1 VTFLKNLNFPHEGKV
16 YSKGEHVRLIFYKM
30 IHDNRLLFHIVKE
43 NSFLQQC
50 HLWTVLETAEKWKWK
65 WKKTVDVSTVS
76 TKVGVSS
83 VKMA

>member
-1 VTFLKNLNFPHEGKV
+1 M
-16 YSKGEHVRLIFYKM
+16 I
-30 IHDNRLLFHIVKE
+30 IHDNIPLFPISKV